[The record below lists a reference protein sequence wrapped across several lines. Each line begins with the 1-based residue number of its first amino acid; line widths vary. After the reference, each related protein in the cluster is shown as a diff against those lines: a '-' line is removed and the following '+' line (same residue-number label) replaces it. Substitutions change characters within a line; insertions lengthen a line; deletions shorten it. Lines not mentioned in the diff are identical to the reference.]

1 MVLEDFAELAPFS
14 DRSVEL
20 EALVGQQSGAPQ
32 LSPHAVNAPMIRQWV
47 DAMGDANPI
56 YVSDRAARAYGH
68 EGIVAPPAM
77 LQVWIMP
84 GLRDSNGMEAADAT
98 EGAADAY
105 ASMSALLD
113 EEGLTG
119 VRGTNCTQHYGRSL
133 GLGDRLFARSYIESI
148 SDPTRTRL
156 GPGRFIT
163 TRFEFTAMPDAG
175 VPEAP
180 SPSEIEALA
189 VAGDPVA
196 VMRFRILRYLP
207 SDAAG
212 AANRVAPAP
221 VPAPASS
228 HGAGLMDSSLSE
240 DRTSVTFFDVA
251 VGDEL
256 SALVLPITR
265 TLIVLGAMAAH
276 DYRDGHHDPDAAR
289 AHGAPDIFMD
299 ILTTNGLVGRYAT
312 DWSGPR
318 SRVSQVDIRLGAPNY
333 PGSVMTL
340 TGTVTAKGPLAAD
353 GESGLVTV
361 AVRGTNDLGDHVTG
375 TVEVVLPM
383 ESAD

>member
-1 MVLEDFAELAPFS
+1 VSGRFAELAPFA

-20 EALVGQQSGAPQ
+20 EALAGQQSGAPQ
-32 LSPHAVNAPMIRQWV
+32 LSPDAVNLPMIRQWV
-47 DAMGDANPI
+47 DAMGDTNPI
-56 YVSDRAARAYGH
+56 YVSDRAGRAHGH

-84 GLRDSNGMEAADAT
+84 GLRDSIATGAAPAT

-119 VRGTNCTQHYGRSL
+119 VRGTNCMQHYRRSL

-148 SDPTRTRL
+148 SDPRRTRL

-180 SPSEIEALA
+180 SPSQIDALA
-189 VAGDPVA
+189 AAGDPVA
-196 VMRFRILRYLP
+196 VMRFGILRYLP
-207 SDAAG
+207 SAGAG
-212 AANRVAPAP
+212 AAHRLPTAPAP
-221 VPAPASS
+221 S
-228 HGAGLMDSSLSE
+228 HGASLMDSTVSE

-251 VGDEL
+251 DGDDL
-256 SALVLPITR
+256 PALVVPITR
-265 TLIVLGAMAAH
+265 TLIITGAMAAH

-318 SRVSQVDIRLGAPNY
+318 SRVSRVDIRLGAPNY
-333 PGSVMTL
+333 PGSVMTF
-340 TGTVTAKGPLAAD
+340 TGTVIAKGPLAAD
-353 GESGLVTV
+353 GQSGLVTV
-361 AVRGTNDLGDHVTG
+361 AVRGSNELGDHVTG
-375 TVEVVLPM
+375 TVDVVLPM